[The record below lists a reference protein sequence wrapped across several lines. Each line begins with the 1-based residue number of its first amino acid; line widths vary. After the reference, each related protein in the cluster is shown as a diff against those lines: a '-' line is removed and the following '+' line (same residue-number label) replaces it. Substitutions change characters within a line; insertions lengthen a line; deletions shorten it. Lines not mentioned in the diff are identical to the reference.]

1 MIIVM
6 HIHPRVIFPPYQASA
21 SQNVGDDHVK
31 INTKMCIIVLPFV
44 KKREEEITGQQG
56 NRNLYQVKSISY
68 LGKPIFINKSL
79 PQAGVSFWGTHK

>member
-1 MIIVM
+1 M

-56 NRNLYQVKSISY
+56 NRNLYQVNPYS
-68 LGKPIFINKSL
+68 
-79 PQAGVSFWGTHK
+79 